1 MQNTQEI
8 TFKLAYRAAA
18 AEVEDK
24 KEQVRIGKER
34 VDSLIL
40 SLRALGCEAVAKP
53 TKTGAA
59 AQVKIKYPTVE
70 DATRATKRGGRKS
83 NGLPANSPLKG
94 LSGYE
99 AYRWIQEHK
108 SAEGASAM
116 GCSQSQYFRR
126 KKKIEDPRNWDKPI
140 EAILG

>member
-70 DATRATKRGGRKS
+70 DATKATKRGGRKS
-83 NGLPANSPLKG
+83 RGLPAKSPLKG
-94 LSGYE
+94 MTGWQ
-99 AYRWIQEHK
+99 AWNWMKEHTAK
-108 SAEGASAM
+108 EGTEAM

-126 KKKIEDPRNWDKPI
+126 KKQIGNPSAWDKPI